1 MSRHLQSVPSS
12 YFLKKVNTITKNL
25 PDYVLRLFRLRV
37 VLDEQIRSSGSL
49 AFYNSAIA
57 NFISSVLSEKE
68 SNFKPKKIKFST
80 VNNYR
85 FMVLTKYVLPAVVVE
100 ADLLVTA
107 VVNLD

>member
-12 YFLKKVNTITKNL
+12 YFLKKVNKITKNL

-49 AFYNSAIA
+49 AFYNEAIA
-57 NFISSVLSEKE
+57 NFISSALSEKV
-68 SNFKPKKIKFST
+68 SIFKPKQIKFST
-80 VNNYR
+80 VKNSK
-85 FMVLTKYVLPAVVVE
+85 FMVLTKDVLPAVVIE